1 MEDLNEENKEKL
13 KNQVFHELFDEENDF
28 QEEEEPIKIF
38 DSKYDNEFIGLLN
51 EIGIRLPNF
60 SKQDRLKIKSWIS
73 ILTIPCNTNETQK
86 NRNLY
91 GIKLI
96 NQMVQGKLEEPF
108 TKYANG
114 PNDLRWLSPIDVKTE
129 LCKKFYEEIDFEK
142 VEEYGIN
149 QQKNFL
155 ANHPD
160 IAEKIRNS
168 QHTPKNTN
176 SDFYQNSQNNFTNNN
191 INLNAN
197 SENNIMNDNNE
208 CMENFDG
215 NNISNEALKYPEEN
229 NNYNVN
235 NYITKINNNKNY
247 NNKIK
252 LINIIRDLEQKVIE
266 RDEIIEYQNKQIEQI
281 QNRIN
286 FIQNLQNNN
295 F

>member
-1 MEDLNEENKEKL
+1 MEDLNQEKLDNQENQEPSEEEN
-13 KNQVFHELFDEENDF
+13 NI
-28 QEEEEPIKIF
+28 QEEEQIKIF
-38 DSKYDNEFIGLLN
+38 DNKYDNEFIGLLN

-73 ILTIPCNTNETQK
+73 ILTIPCNTNETKK

-114 PNDLRWLSPIDVKTE
+114 PNDLKWLSPIDVKTE

-142 VEEYGIN
+142 IENYGIN

-155 ANHPD
+155 ENHPD
-160 IAEKIRNS
+160 IADRLRNS
-168 QHTPKNTN
+168 LHTHKNTN
-176 SDFYQNSQNNFTNNN
+176 SDFYHNSQNNFNNN
-191 INLNAN
+191 NFNFISN
-197 SENNIMNDNNE
+197 SENIIMNDNNE
-208 CMENFDG
+208 CMDNFEG
-215 NNISNEALKYPEEN
+215 NNISNDAQKYPEEN